1 MDTRKHD
8 RHERADRKG
17 PNGSSNDDTTA
28 RPSNDVSE
36 GGTSGRKLL
45 GLYQLP
51 DDLAEMTDEEI
62 DAFAAAVVDE
72 IRVKMDRPPKR

>member
-1 MDTRKHD
+1 MDTGKHD

-17 PNGSSNDDTTA
+17 PDGSGNDDATA
-28 RPSNDVSE
+28 RPSHDVSE
-36 GGTSGRKLL
+36 CDASGRKLI
-45 GLYQLP
+45 GVYQLP